1 MEHKAVIVK
10 TRKENTA
17 NVFLFTTP
25 NYNKGNILPT
35 FIKPDKVADEIN
47 LKHFEG
53 GMLSV
58 VLTSHKSNGVE
69 KYKVVEEIM
78 FEKGLVVD
86 ICIFTEFS
94 SCRSGSRRRQKFKM
108 SSRGMGKRLDGKR
121 RFSTEGKGCLGW
133 KERRK

>member
-1 MEHKAVIVK
+1 MENKAVIVR

-25 NYNKGNILPT
+25 NYNNGNVLPT
-35 FIKPDKVADEIN
+35 FIKPDKVADKIN

-69 KYKVVEEIM
+69 KYKVVEEVM
-78 FEKGLVVD
+78 FEKGLVVG

-94 SCRSGSRRRQKFKM
+94 SCRSGSR
-108 SSRGMGKRLDGKR
+108 
-121 RFSTEGKGCLGW
+121 
-133 KERRK
+133 